1 MEEFCIWKSQE
12 LFSVV
17 TGPVKNSN
25 CLQIYFQMSD
35 PGCGREK
42 KADQG
47 CARERGGMNGKPET
61 HSFARGRERNLRRS
75 ALPGITV
82 FCVIRITGYSPQATL
97 IARNQFQAHASWS
110 AACSLSKLDVGTI
123 EFEDALGVAADED
136 AILFDKNAIG
146 VKTRS
151 VWGV

>member
-1 MEEFCIWKSQE
+1 MASPDP
-12 LFSVV
+12 LFR
-17 TGPVKNSN
+17 TRE
-25 CLQIYFQMSD
+25 
-35 PGCGREK
+35 GRE
-42 KADQG
+42 
-47 CARERGGMNGKPET
+47 
-61 HSFARGRERNLRRS
+61 S
-75 ALPGITV
+75 AAVGSAGITV

-151 VWGV
+151 VWGVQLVGGFAIPILIKTQKAVMQRDPNFAG